1 MQRSGPSR
9 KAGGRGTSLPQFLR
23 GFLKASRTRHFG
35 DTKAHESLLSSW
47 SSAWGGIREAAGG
60 LCSPDVKPREL
71 CVAGPGLPIRSE
83 LSPPPPEAGSRALE
97 T

>member
-71 CVAGPGLPIRSE
+71 WVAGPGLPRRSD
-83 LSPPPPEAGSRALE
+83 PPLPPEAGSRALE

>member
-23 GFLKASRTRHFG
+23 GFLKASHIRHFG

-47 SSAWGGIREAAGG
+47 SSAWGGIREAAGWWALQSRCKAQG
-60 LCSPDVKPREL
+60 IVGGKPWI
-71 CVAGPGLPIRSE
+71 P
-83 LSPPPPEAGSRALE
+83 
-97 T
+97 